1 MVRSA
6 MIDTWRTWF
15 IELKQD
21 LQVNVNAKLSNFCSY
36 SEFQRALGSVSFTM
50 DIWSLHNQTSY
61 ICITSHWLSYH
72 NHVAQEGL
80 VLKHTLLAFHPLHG
94 RHTGMLDL
102 YLVTIFTD
110 ICQLNF

>member
-6 MIDTWRTWF
+6 VIDAWHTWF
-15 IELKQD
+15 VELKQD
-21 LQVNVNAKLSNFCSY
+21 LWVNVNAKLSNFCSY

-50 DIWSLHNQTSY
+50 DIWSSRNRASY
-61 ICITSHWLSYH
+61 ICITSHWLSYR

-80 VLKHTLLAFHPLHG
+80 VLKHALLAFHPLHG